1 MLDVSQNNLR
11 ALPKELG
18 DMTSLVELCASGN
31 RCKTVPE
38 ELGRLTRPQRDPDQ
52 TSDLKSE
59 QDPGRAT
66 SSR

>member
-38 ELGRLTRPQRDPDQ
+38 ELGRLTRPQTPDQ

-59 QDPGRAT
+59 QNPGRAT